1 LPQNVAFAGEFLA
14 TKVES
19 DGNHARPSAIR
30 RISDKMISILH
41 NWQLALHS
49 HPENRNTV
57 VFESY
62 YKVSGMNQ
70 HKYEY
75 RFKGLAQKDE
85 RFAEWNMQY

>member
-1 LPQNVAFAGEFLA
+1 
-14 TKVES
+14 
-19 DGNHARPSAIR
+19 
-30 RISDKMISILH
+30 
-41 NWQLALHS
+41 LALHS